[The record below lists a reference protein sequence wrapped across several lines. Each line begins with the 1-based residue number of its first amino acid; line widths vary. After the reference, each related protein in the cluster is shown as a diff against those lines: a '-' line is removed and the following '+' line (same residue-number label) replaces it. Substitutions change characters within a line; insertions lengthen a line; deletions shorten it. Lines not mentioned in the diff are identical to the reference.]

1 MHSTSRLPI
10 SLTRR
15 TNGLLAGL
23 LAALT
28 TLPAQADLLLA
39 TRQTQIEPGLP
50 LTLTVISTAGETLP
64 DDLKARVIVGVRAAD
79 VALRASAPA
88 EAGRREYAAV
98 FPTDLEGTGRI
109 ELTSAA
115 SSVLLVQ
122 LKPAPLAAGAVA
134 VTTPDAVKAANGDAA
149 TAEPVGVVNLGRNR
163 LGLSTHEPVY
173 FVAGSRGDTT
183 GRFQLSFKFRLFD
196 PDGWA
201 TEIPVGE
208 LLTGLHFGY
217 TQTSIWDW
225 SSDSKPFRDTVY
237 KPSFFYEFGPYRQIG
252 SRHTFT
258 AQAGYEHQSNGRD
271 ADESRSI
278 DTLFVKPSWRWDL
291 DHNTH
296 VGASL
301 KVFDYTDRDP
311 TNRDISRYRGYALLG
326 VEVGNDDGWLLK
338 AESYPGSQG
347 SLQIDLSYRLKRL
360 LIADAGAG
368 GFLHFQYF
376 NGYGESLVDY
386 NRSGPAQFRVGFSIV
401 R

>member
-1 MHSTSRLPI
+1 MHSTSRPPFFLSRQTI
-10 SLTRR
+10 
-15 TNGLLAGL
+15 GLLAGL

-64 DDLKARVIVGVRAAD
+64 DALKARVIVGVRAAD

-134 VTTPDAVKAANGDAA
+134 VTTPAAVRAANADAA
-149 TAEPVGVVNLGRNR
+149 TDEPAGVVNLGRTR

-183 GRFQLSFKFRLFD
+183 ARFQLSFKFRLFD

-201 TEIPVGE
+201 TVIPVGE

-225 SSDSKPFRDTVY
+225 STDSKPFRDSVY

-278 DTLFVKPSWRWDL
+278 DTLFVKPSWRWDV

-301 KVFDYTDRDP
+301 KVFDYLDRDP

-347 SLQIDLSYRLKRL
+347 SLQIDLSYRLRRL

>member
-1 MHSTSRLPI
+1 MHSISRPPF
-10 SLTRR
+10 SLARR
-15 TNGLLAGL
+15 TSDLLAGL

-28 TLPAQADLLLA
+28 TLPVQADLLLA

-79 VALRASAPA
+79 VALRARAPA

-134 VTTPDAVKAANGDAA
+134 VTTPDAVRAANGDAA
-149 TAEPVGVVNLGRNR
+149 TGEPVGVVNLGRNR

-183 GRFQLSFKFRLFD
+183 ARFQLSFKFRLFD

-347 SLQIDLSYRLKRL
+347 SLQVDLSYRLKRL

>member
-1 MHSTSRLPI
+1 MHSISRPPF
-10 SLTRR
+10 SLARR
-15 TNGLLAGL
+15 TSGLLAGL

-28 TLPAQADLLLA
+28 TLPVQADLLLA

-79 VALRASAPA
+79 VALRARAPA

-134 VTTPDAVKAANGDAA
+134 VTTPDAVRAANGDAA
-149 TAEPVGVVNLGRNR
+149 TGEPVGVVNLGRNR

-183 GRFQLSFKFRLFD
+183 ARFQLSFKFRLFD

-278 DTLFVKPSWRWDL
+278 DTLFAKPSWRWDL

-347 SLQIDLSYRLKRL
+347 SLQVDLSYRLKRL

>member
-1 MHSTSRLPI
+1 MHSTSRPLF
-10 SLTRR
+10 SLARR
-15 TNGLLAGL
+15 TNVLLAGL

-28 TLPAQADLLLA
+28 SLPVQADLLLA

-134 VTTPDAVKAANGDAA
+134 VTTPAAVRAANGDAA
-149 TAEPVGVVNLGRNR
+149 TGEPVGVVNLGRNR

-183 GRFQLSFKFRLFD
+183 ARFQLSFKFRLFD

-201 TEIPVGE
+201 TELPVGE

-225 SSDSKPFRDTVY
+225 STDSKPFRDSVY

-252 SRHTFT
+252 SRHTFS

-347 SLQIDLSYRLKRL
+347 SLQVDLSYRLKRL

>member
-1 MHSTSRLPI
+1 MHSISRPPF

-15 TNGLLAGL
+15 THGLLAGL

-28 TLPAQADLLLA
+28 TLPVQADLLLA

-79 VALRASAPA
+79 VALRARAPA

-134 VTTPDAVKAANGDAA
+134 VTTPDAVRAANGDAA
-149 TAEPVGVVNLGRNR
+149 TGEPVGVVNLGRNR

-183 GRFQLSFKFRLFD
+183 ARFQLSFKFRLFD

>member
-1 MHSTSRLPI
+1 MHSISRPPF
-10 SLTRR
+10 SLARR

-28 TLPAQADLLLA
+28 TLPVQADLLLA

-134 VTTPDAVKAANGDAA
+134 VTTPDAVRAANGDAA
-149 TAEPVGVVNLGRNR
+149 TGEPVGVVNLGRNR

-183 GRFQLSFKFRLFD
+183 ARFQLSFKFRLFD

-347 SLQIDLSYRLKRL
+347 SMQVDLSYRLKRL

>member
-1 MHSTSRLPI
+1 MHCTSPHPV
-10 SLTRR
+10 SLARR
-15 TNGLLAGL
+15 NAGLLVGL
-23 LAALT
+23 LAALAS
-28 TLPAQADLLLA
+28 LPAQADLLLA

-50 LTLTVISTAGETLP
+50 LTLTVISTAGETLA
-64 DDLKARVIVGVRAAD
+64 DELKARVIVGVRAAD
-79 VALRASAPA
+79 IALRASAPA

-122 LKPAPLAAGAVA
+122 LKSAPLAAGVVA
-134 VTTPDAVKAANGDAA
+134 VTTPGAVTAANGNA
-149 TAEPVGVVNLGRNR
+149 TAAEPVGVVNLGRNR

-183 GRFQLSFKFRLFD
+183 ARFQLSFKFRLFD

-201 TEIPVGE
+201 TELPVGE

-225 SSDSKPFRDTVY
+225 STDSKPFRDSVY

-252 SRHTFT
+252 SRHTFS

-271 ADESRSI
+271 GIESRSI

-301 KVFDYTDRDP
+301 KMFDYTDRDP

-326 VEVGNDDGWLLK
+326 VEIGNDDGWLLK

-347 SLQIDLSYRLKRL
+347 SLQLDLSYRLKRL
-360 LIADAGAG
+360 LLADAGAG
-368 GFLHFQYF
+368 GFLHLQYF

-386 NRSGPAQFRVGFSIV
+386 NRSGPAQIRVGFSIV

>member
-1 MHSTSRLPI
+1 MHSKSRPRF
-10 SLTRR
+10 SLARR
-15 TNGLLAGL
+15 TNVLLAGL

-64 DDLKARVIVGVRAAD
+64 DELKARVIVGVRAAD
-79 VALRASAPA
+79 VALRARAPA

-134 VTTPDAVKAANGDAA
+134 VTTPDAVRAANGDAA
-149 TAEPVGVVNLGRNR
+149 TGEPVGVVNLGRNR

-183 GRFQLSFKFRLFD
+183 ARFQLSFKFRLFD

-201 TEIPVGE
+201 TVIPVGE